1 MIHKFYEA
9 INQPA
14 PRNIIFALFVLA
26 TGHST
31 TWDAAAREGNLV
43 GNRPYS
49 EAISGSLHPV
59 NVITQR
65 DIELS
70 GIKRV
75 TDLLN
80 RSAFNNF
87 GLERPLVLGRGR
99 ALILVNGR
107 RVADSG
113 VDLDTIPI
121 SAVERIEIFNDST
134 SALHGGKAI
143 GGTINIVLKK
153 DYEGLEIQLNAGR
166 PRGEGADSEHL
177 SALWGISVGEGNL
190 TVGADIFR
198 RDEVRDADRDY
209 SRARYTSGGSFA
221 DTEGVSSL
229 GNTVFLVKNDG
240 GFVSGPLG
248 DCDESVYTGELTDP
262 PGGFFG
268 TVCGFA
274 YADIAWHLLRR
285 QNDSAFVNFS
295 YPLAD
300 AADIYIEGRVTKEEL
315 RLLYAPDPNIFR
327 LVPDETLRNSLIEG
341 GNFEGLDESNFPE
354 RITVGHRF
362 LGHGNRQ
369 WDTDL
374 EEYDIALGLRGNIK
388 DNIRYDGYVHYNRW
402 DYAVAG
408 RTFINEPVINAAIES
423 GDYNL
428 QNPLSDDERHRAAI
442 RESSVRS
449 EEKYKTD
456 YVDAGVELD
465 GPLFELMG
473 NKLRW
478 SAGLQVAK
486 EDINS
491 SEENF
496 NLSGESVDADDVL
509 GGSSLSLTADRRRLS
524 AFGDIMVPLG
534 DALDVSFAL
543 RHDDFDDVGGA
554 FSHRI
559 AALYRV
565 IPNIAL
571 RASWSE
577 GARVPSFAS
586 LHAEEFV
593 YYPFVCDA
601 DTPTPDCPRDQVR
614 VVTSGNPELEPD
626 EAESFGAGA
635 SAGWGPFSA
644 NFDWFRLRLQETP
657 TTLDTQFVISLERSG
672 RLNEYPGLSVTRS
685 DGRLAEI
692 RNPLTNS
699 GETDMDGF
707 TARLGGDLKTGL
719 ANFTLNANWLRIT
732 NYERRVGGEAQ
743 PGDIPRN
750 RVHVLLR
757 ADRNDLSVQWNTH
770 AVTSFWNNT
779 RTKRFRRWVGHDIAL
794 NWRNAFGFNRFELT
808 GGVLN
813 IGNEGQSRPESDENH
828 ILYLDSIL
836 GRTLFLTAKFEI

>member
-9 INQPA
+9 INRVA
-14 PRNIIFALFVLA
+14 PRNIILALLVLA

-31 TWDAAAREGNLV
+31 AWDAAAKEGNLV

-59 NVITQR
+59 KVITRR

-70 GIKRV
+70 GVKRI
-75 TDLLN
+75 TDLLG

-87 GLERPLVLGRGR
+87 GLERPLVLGTGR
-99 ALILVNGR
+99 SVILVNGR

-113 VDLDTIPI
+113 VDTDAIPI
-121 SAVERIEIFNDST
+121 SAVERIEIFNDSA
-134 SALHGGKAI
+134 SALYGGEAI
-143 GGTINIVLKK
+143 SGAINIVLKK
-153 DYEGLEIQLNAGR
+153 GYEGLEVWLNAGR

-177 SALWGISVGEGNL
+177 SVLWGTSVGEGNL
-190 TVGADIFR
+190 TVGVDIFR
-198 RDEVRDADRDY
+198 RDEVRDIDRDY
-209 SRARYTSGGSFA
+209 SRARYEPGGSFA

-248 DCDESVYTGELTDP
+248 DCDESMYTGELTDP

-285 QNDSAFVNFS
+285 QNDSAFMDFS
-295 YPLAD
+295 YPLGDTAD
-300 AADIYIEGRVTKEEL
+300 VYIEGRAAKEEL
-315 RLLYAPDPNIFR
+315 RLLYAPDPNIFS
-327 LVPDETLRNSLIEG
+327 LAPDEMLRNSLIES

-354 RITVGHRF
+354 SITVGHRF

-374 EEYDIALGLRGNIK
+374 EEYDIALGLRGDIK
-388 DNIRYDGYVHYNRW
+388 NNIRYDGYVHYNRW
-402 DYAVAG
+402 DYTETG

-442 RESSVRS
+442 RESSVWS
-449 EEKYKTD
+449 EDRYKTD

-465 GPLFELMG
+465 GPLLELMG
-473 NKLRW
+473 NKLLW

-486 EDINS
+486 EDISS

-496 NLSGESVDADDVL
+496 NLSGEPVNADDVL

-524 AFGDIMVPLG
+524 AFGDILVPLG

-554 FSHRI
+554 FSHRV
-559 AALYRV
+559 ATLYRV

-571 RASWSE
+571 RASWSG
-577 GARVPSFAS
+577 GARAPSFVA
-586 LHAEEFV
+586 LHAEELV
-593 YYPFVCDA
+593 YYPHVCDA

-644 NFDWFRLRLQETP
+644 DFDWFRLRLQETP
-657 TTLDTQFVISLERSG
+657 TTLNTQFVISLERSG

-685 DGRLAEI
+685 DGRLTEI

-707 TARLGGDLKTGL
+707 TTRLGGDLKTDL
-719 ANFTLNANWLRIT
+719 ADFMLNANWIRIT
-732 NYERRVGGEAQ
+732 NYERRVGGETQ

-750 RVHVLLR
+750 RIHVLLR
-757 ADRNDLSVQWNTH
+757 ADRNDLTVQWNTH
-770 AVTSFWNNT
+770 AVTSFRNET
-779 RTKRFRRWVGHDIAL
+779 DTKTFRRWVGHDMAL
-794 NWRNAFGFNRFELT
+794 SWRNAFGFNWFELT

-813 IGNEGQSRPESDENH
+813 IGNEGQSRPDPDEDH

>member
-1 MIHKFYEA
+1 MIRKFYEA
-9 INQPA
+9 INQAA
-14 PRNIIFALFVLA
+14 PRNIILALLVLA
-26 TGHST
+26 TGYSVA
-31 TWDAAAREGNLV
+31 WDAAATEGSLV

-59 NVITQR
+59 KVITRR

-70 GIKRV
+70 GVKRI
-75 TDLLN
+75 TDLLG

-87 GLERPLVLGRGR
+87 GLQRPFVLGGGR
-99 ALILVNGR
+99 ALVLINGR
-107 RVADSG
+107 RVSDSG
-113 VDLDTIPI
+113 VDTDAIPI
-121 SAVERIEIFNDST
+121 AAVQHIEIFSDST
-134 SALHGGKAI
+134 SALHGGEAI

-153 DYEGLEIQLNAGR
+153 DYEGLEVQLNAGR

-190 TVGADIFR
+190 TVGLDIFR

-209 SRARYTSGGSFA
+209 SRASYEPGGSFA

-229 GNTVFLVKNDG
+229 GNTVFVRKNDG
-240 GFVSGPLG
+240 GSVSGPLG

-274 YADIAWHLLRR
+274 YADIAWHLWRR

-300 AADIYIEGRVTKEEL
+300 AAEIYVEGRATKEGR
-315 RLLYAPDPNIFR
+315 RLLYAPDPNLFR
-327 LVPDETLRNSLIEG
+327 LAPDEALRNSLIES

-369 WDTDL
+369 WDSDL
-374 EEYDIALGLRGNIK
+374 EEYDIALGLRGDIK
-388 DNIRYDGYVHYNRW
+388 DSIRYDGYVHYNRW
-402 DYAVAG
+402 DYAVTG

-423 GDYNL
+423 GDYDI

-449 EEKYKTD
+449 EEKGKTD

-473 NKLRW
+473 NKIRW

-486 EDINS
+486 EDIS
-491 SEENF
+491 FSEENF
-496 NLSGESVDADDVL
+496 NLSGEPVDADHVL

-524 AFGDIMVPLG
+524 AFGDILVPLG

-559 AALYRV
+559 ATLYRV

-571 RASWSE
+571 RASWSG
-577 GARVPSFAS
+577 GARAPGLAA

-601 DTPTPDCPRDQVR
+601 DTPTPDCPVEQVR
-614 VVTSGNPELEPD
+614 VVTSSNPELKPD
-626 EAESFGAGA
+626 EAESFGAGV

-644 NFDWFRLRLQETP
+644 DFDWFRLRLQETP
-657 TTLDTQFVISLERSG
+657 TTLNTQFVISLERSG

-707 TARLGGDLKTGL
+707 TARLGGDLKTDL
-719 ANFTLNANWLRIT
+719 ANFTLNANWIRIT
-732 NYERRVGGEAQ
+732 NYERRVGVETQ
-743 PGDIPRN
+743 PGDTPRN
-750 RVHVLLR
+750 RIHVLLR

-770 AVTSFWNNT
+770 AVTSFWNST
-779 RTKRFRRWVGHDIAL
+779 RTKRFRKWVGHDIAL
-794 NWRNAFGFNRFELT
+794 NWRNAFGFNWFELT

-813 IGNEGQSRPESDENH
+813 IGNEGQSRPGSDENH

-836 GRTLFLTAKFEI
+836 GRTLFLTAKLEI

>member
-1 MIHKFYEA
+1 MIHKFREA
-9 INQPA
+9 INQTA
-14 PRNIIFALFVLA
+14 PWNIILALLVLA
-26 TGHST
+26 TGHSMAP
-31 TWDAAAREGNLV
+31 DAAAREGSLV

-59 NVITQR
+59 KVITRR

-75 TDLLN
+75 TDLFG
-80 RSAFNNF
+80 RSSFNSF
-87 GLERPLVLGRGR
+87 GLERPFVLGGGR
-99 ALILVNGR
+99 ALVLINGR
-107 RVADSG
+107 IVADSG
-113 VDLDTIPI
+113 VDTDAIPI
-121 SAVERIEIFNDST
+121 SAVERIEIFSDST
-134 SALHGGKAI
+134 SALHGGQAI
-143 GGTINIVLKK
+143 SGTINIVLRK
-153 DYEGLEIQLNAGR
+153 DYEDLEIQVNAGR

-177 SALWGISVGEGNL
+177 SVLWGTGVGEGNL
-190 TVGADIFR
+190 TVGVDIFR
-198 RDEVRDADRDY
+198 RDEVRDVDRDY
-209 SRARYTSGGSFA
+209 SRARYTPGGSFA

-229 GNTVFLVKNDG
+229 GNTVFLRKNDG

-262 PGGFFG
+262 PGRFFG

-274 YADIAWHLLRR
+274 YADIAWHFLRR
-285 QNDSAFVNFS
+285 QNDSAFLNFS

-315 RLLYAPDPNIFR
+315 SLLYAPDPNIFR
-327 LVPDETLRNSLIEG
+327 LVPDETLRNSLIES

-354 RITVGHRF
+354 HITVGHRF
-362 LGHGNRQ
+362 LGHGNRK

-374 EEYDIALGLRGNIK
+374 EEYDIALGVRGDIR
-388 DNIRYDGYVHYNRW
+388 DDIRYDGYVHYNRW
-402 DYAVAG
+402 DYGVDG

-449 EEKYKTD
+449 EEKRKTE

-478 SAGLQVAK
+478 SAGLQIAK
-486 EDINS
+486 EDIDS

-496 NLSGESVDADDVL
+496 NLSGEPVDADDVL
-509 GGSSLSLTADRRRLS
+509 GGSSLSLKADRRRLS
-524 AFGDIMVPLG
+524 AFGDILVPLG
-534 DALDVSFAL
+534 DSLDVSFAL

-554 FSHRI
+554 FSHRV
-559 AALYRV
+559 ATLYRV
-565 IPNIAL
+565 IPNVAL
-571 RASWSE
+571 RASWSG
-577 GARVPSFAS
+577 GARAPSFSA

-593 YYPFVCDA
+593 YYPYVCDA

-626 EAESFGAGA
+626 EAESFGAGV

-644 NFDWFRLRLQETP
+644 DFDWFRLRLQETP
-657 TTLDTQFVISLERSG
+657 TTLNTQFVISLERSG
-672 RLNEYPGLSVTRS
+672 RLNEYPGLSVVRS

-692 RNPLTNS
+692 HNPLTNS

-707 TARLGGDLKTGL
+707 TVRLGGDLETDL
-719 ANFTLNANWLRIT
+719 ANFMLNANWIRIT

-750 RVHVLLR
+750 RIHVLLR
-757 ADRNDLSVQWNTH
+757 ADRNDLTVQWDTH
-770 AVTSFWNNT
+770 AVTSFRNET
-779 RTKRFRRWVGHDIAL
+779 DTKTFRRWVGHDIAL
-794 NWRNAFGFNRFELT
+794 SWRSAFGFNWFELT

-813 IGNEGQSRPESDENH
+813 IGNEGQSRPGSDEDH

>member
-1 MIHKFYEA
+1 MIRKFYEA
-9 INQPA
+9 ISQIA
-14 PRNIIFALFVLA
+14 PWNIVLALLVLA
-26 TGHST
+26 TGHSMA
-31 TWDAAAREGNLV
+31 WDAVAKEESFV
-43 GNRPYS
+43 GNRTYS
-49 EAISGSLHPV
+49 EVMSGSLHPV
-59 NVITQR
+59 AVITRR

-70 GIKRV
+70 GVKRI
-75 TDLLN
+75 TDLLG
-80 RSAFNNF
+80 RSNFNNF
-87 GLERPLVLGRGR
+87 DLGRPLVLGRGR
-99 ALILVNGR
+99 TLILINGR
-107 RVADSG
+107 RIADSG
-113 VDLDTIPI
+113 VDTDTIPI
-121 SAVERIEIFNDST
+121 AAVERIEIFGDST
-134 SALHGGKAI
+134 SALHGGEAI
-143 GGTINIVLKK
+143 GGTINIVFKK
-153 DYEGLEIQLNAGR
+153 DYEGLDIQLNAGR

-177 SALWGISVGEGNL
+177 GVLWGTSVGEGNL

-209 SRARYTSGGSFA
+209 SRARYEPGGSFA

-229 GNTVFLVKNDG
+229 GNTVFLVKDDG
-240 GFVSGPLG
+240 GRVSGPLG

-285 QNDSAFVNFS
+285 QNDSAFLNFS
-295 YPLAD
+295 YPVGD
-300 AADIYIEGRVTKEEL
+300 AADIYIEGRVTKEESS
-315 RLLYAPDPNIFR
+315 LLYAPDPNVFP
-327 LVPDETLRNSLIEG
+327 LAPDETLRNSLIES

-354 RITVGHRF
+354 SITVGHRF

-374 EEYDIALGLRGNIK
+374 KEYDVALGLRGDIK
-388 DNIRYDGYVHYNRW
+388 DSIKYDGYVHYNRW
-402 DYAVAG
+402 DYVEAG

-428 QNPLSDDERHRAAI
+428 LNPLSDDERHRAAI

-449 EEKYKTD
+449 EEKYTTE

-465 GPLFELMG
+465 GPLFEFMG

-478 SAGLQVAK
+478 SAGLQVAQ
-486 EDINS
+486 EDIS
-491 SEENF
+491 FSEENF
-496 NLSGESVDADDVL
+496 NLDGEPVNADDVL

-524 AFGDIMVPLG
+524 AFGDILVPLG
-534 DALDVSFAL
+534 DALDVSFAV
-543 RHDDFDDVGGA
+543 RQDDFDDVGGA

-559 AALYRV
+559 ATLYRV

-571 RASWSE
+571 RASWSG
-577 GARVPSFAS
+577 GARTPSFGA

-593 YYPFVCDA
+593 YYPYVCDE
-601 DTPTPDCPRDQVR
+601 DMPTPDCPKDQVR

-644 NFDWFRLRLQETP
+644 DFDWFRLRLQETP
-657 TTLDTQFVISLERSG
+657 ATLNTQFVISLERSG
-672 RLNEYPGLSVTRS
+672 RLSEYPGLSVTRS
-685 DGRLAEI
+685 DGRLTEI
-692 RNPLTNS
+692 RNPRTNS

-707 TARLGGDLKTGL
+707 TARFGGDLKTDL
-719 ANFTLNANWLRIT
+719 ANFMLNANWIRIT
-732 NYERRVGGEAQ
+732 NYERRVGGETQ

-750 RVHVLLR
+750 RIHVLLR
-757 ADRNDLSVQWNTH
+757 ADRNDLTVQWNTH
-770 AVTSFWNNT
+770 AVTSFRNET
-779 RTKRFRRWVGHDIAL
+779 DTKSFRRWVGHDITL
-794 NWRNAFGFNRFELT
+794 SWRNAFGFNWFDLT

-813 IGNEGQSRPESDENH
+813 IGNEGQSRPGPDEEH

-836 GRTLFLTAKFEI
+836 GRTLFLTTKFEI

>member
-1 MIHKFYEA
+1 MILA
-9 INQPA
+9 VLI
-14 PRNIIFALFVLA
+14 LA
-26 TGHST
+26 TGHSMA
-31 TWDAAAREGNLV
+31 WDAVAKEGSFV

-49 EAISGSLHPV
+49 EVMSGSLHPV
-59 NVITQR
+59 TVITRR

-70 GIKRV
+70 GIKRI

-80 RSAFNNF
+80 RSSFNSF
-87 GLERPLVLGRGR
+87 GLERPFVLGGGR

-113 VDLDTIPI
+113 VDTDMIPI
-121 SAVERIEIFNDST
+121 AAVERIEIFSDST
-134 SALHGGKAI
+134 SALHGGEAI
-143 GGTINIVLKK
+143 SGAINIVLKK
-153 DYEGLEIQLNAGR
+153 NYEGLDIQLNAGR

-177 SALWGISVGEGNL
+177 GVLWGISVGEGNL

-198 RDEVRDADRDY
+198 RDEVRDVDRDY
-209 SRARYTSGGSFA
+209 SRARYQAGGSFA
-221 DTEGVSSL
+221 DTEGVSPL
-229 GNTVFLVKNDG
+229 GNSVFLVKDDG
-240 GFVSGPLG
+240 GRVSGPLG

-285 QNDSAFVNFS
+285 QNDSAFLNFNH
-295 YPLAD
+295 PVGD
-300 AADIYIEGRVTKEEL
+300 AADVYIEGRVAKEKL
-315 RLLYAPDPNIFR
+315 RLLYAPDPNVFR
-327 LVPDETLRNSLIEG
+327 LVPDETLRNSLIES

-354 RITVGHRF
+354 LITVGHRF

-374 EEYDIALGLRGNIK
+374 EEYDVALGLRGDIK
-388 DNIRYDGYVHYNRW
+388 DSIKYDGYVHYNRW

-428 QNPLSDDERHRAAI
+428 LNPLSDDEKHRAAI

-449 EEKYKTD
+449 EEKYTTE

-486 EDINS
+486 EDIS
-491 SEENF
+491 STEENF
-496 NLSGESVDADDVL
+496 NLSGEPVDADDVL
-509 GGSSLSLTADRRRLS
+509 GGSSLSLEADRRRLS
-524 AFGDIMVPLG
+524 AFGDILVPLG

-559 AALYRV
+559 ATLYRI

-571 RASWSE
+571 RGSWS
-577 GARVPSFAS
+577 GGSRAPSFTA

-593 YYPFVCDA
+593 YYPYVCDA

-626 EAESFGAGA
+626 EAESFGAGV

-644 NFDWFRLRLQETP
+644 DFDWFRLRLQETP
-657 TTLDTQFVISLERSG
+657 TTLNTQFVISLERSG

-685 DGRLAEI
+685 DGRLTEI
-692 RNPLTNS
+692 HNPLTNS

-707 TARLGGDLKTGL
+707 TVRFSGDLKTDL
-719 ANFTLNANWLRIT
+719 ANFTLNTNWIRIT
-732 NYERRVGGEAQ
+732 NYERRVGAETQ

-750 RVHVLLR
+750 RIHVLLR
-757 ADRNDLSVQWNTH
+757 ADRNNLTAQWNTH
-770 AVTSFWNNT
+770 AVTSFRNET
-779 RTKRFRRWVGHDIAL
+779 DTKSFRKWVGHDVAL
-794 NWRNAFGFNRFELT
+794 NWKNAFGFNWFELT

-813 IGNEGQSRPESDENH
+813 IGNEGQSRPNPDEDH
-828 ILYLDSIL
+828 ILYLDSVL

>member
-1 MIHKFYEA
+1 MIHESYET
-9 INQPA
+9 IN
-14 PRNIIFALFVLA
+14 RVISWNMILALLVLA
-26 TGHST
+26 AGHSIA
-31 TWDAAAREGNLV
+31 WDAAAEEEKFV

-59 NVITQR
+59 KVITRR

-75 TDLLN
+75 TDLLG

-87 GLERPLVLGRGR
+87 GLERPLVLGSGR

-107 RVADSG
+107 RVKDSG
-113 VDLDTIPI
+113 IDTDTIPI
-121 SAVERIEIFNDST
+121 SAVERIEIFSDST
-134 SALHGGKAI
+134 SALHGGEAI

-177 SALWGISVGEGNL
+177 SALWGTSVGEGNL
-190 TVGADIFR
+190 TVGAEIFR

-209 SRARYTSGGSFA
+209 SRARYESGGSFA
-221 DTEGVSSL
+221 DTEGVSPL
-229 GNTVFLVKNDG
+229 GNTVFLRKNDG
-240 GFVSGPLG
+240 GFVSAPLG

-285 QNDSAFVNFS
+285 QNDSAFINFS
-295 YPLAD
+295 YPVGD
-300 AADIYIEGRVTKEEL
+300 ATDIYIEGRATKEEL

-327 LVPDETLRNSLIEG
+327 LAPDETLRNSLIESI
-341 GNFEGLDESNFPE
+341 EGLDESNFPE
-354 RITVGHRF
+354 HITVGHRF

-369 WDTDL
+369 WDSDL
-374 EEYDIALGLRGNIK
+374 EEYDIALGLRGDIK
-388 DNIRYDGYVHYNRW
+388 DNIGYDGYIHYNRY

-408 RTFINEPVINAAIES
+408 RTFINEPIINAAIES
-423 GDYNL
+423 GDYDL
-428 QNPLSDDERHRAAI
+428 QNPLSDNERHKAAI
-442 RESSVRS
+442 SESSVRS
-449 EEKYKTD
+449 EEKYESD
-456 YVDAGVELD
+456 YVEAGLALD

-486 EDINS
+486 EDVSS

-496 NLSGESVDADDVL
+496 NLQGERVNADDVL
-509 GGSSLSLTADRRRLS
+509 GGSSLSLMADRRRLS
-524 AFGDIMVPLG
+524 AFGDILVPLG

-559 AALYRV
+559 ATLYRV
-565 IPNIAL
+565 IPNVAL
-571 RASWSE
+571 RASWSG
-577 GARVPSFAS
+577 GARVPGFAA

-626 EAESFGAGA
+626 EAESFGAGV

-644 NFDWFRLRLQETP
+644 DFDWFRLRLQETP
-657 TTLDTQFVISLERSG
+657 TTLNTQFVISLERSG

-685 DGRLAEI
+685 DGRIAEI

-707 TARLGGDLKTGL
+707 TVRLGGDLKTDL
-719 ANFTLNANWLRIT
+719 ANFMLNANWIRIT
-732 NYERRVGGEAQ
+732 NYESRVAGETQ

-750 RVHVLLR
+750 RIHVLLR

-779 RTKRFRRWVGHDIAL
+779 RTKRFRKWVGHDIAL
-794 NWRNAFGFNRFELT
+794 NWRNAFGYNWFELT

-813 IGNEGQSRPESDENH
+813 ISNEGQSRPESDENH
-828 ILYLDSIL
+828 VLYLDSVL
-836 GRTLFLTAKFEI
+836 GRTLFLTAKFDI

>member
-1 MIHKFYEA
+1 MIHESYET
-9 INQPA
+9 IN
-14 PRNIIFALFVLA
+14 RVISWNMILALLVLA
-26 TGHST
+26 AGHSIA
-31 TWDAAAREGNLV
+31 WDAAAEEEKFV

-59 NVITQR
+59 KVITRR

-75 TDLLN
+75 TDLLG

-87 GLERPLVLGRGR
+87 GLERPLVLGSGR

-107 RVADSG
+107 RVKDSG
-113 VDLDTIPI
+113 IDTDTIPI
-121 SAVERIEIFNDST
+121 SAVERIEIFSDST
-134 SALHGGKAI
+134 SALHGGEAI

-177 SALWGISVGEGNL
+177 SALWGTSVGEGNL
-190 TVGADIFR
+190 TVGAEIFR

-209 SRARYTSGGSFA
+209 SRARYESGGSFA
-221 DTEGVSSL
+221 DTEGVSPL
-229 GNTVFLVKNDG
+229 GNTVFLRKNDG
-240 GFVSGPLG
+240 GFVSAPLG

-285 QNDSAFVNFS
+285 QNDSAFINFS
-295 YPLAD
+295 YPVGD
-300 AADIYIEGRVTKEEL
+300 ATDIYIEGRATKEEL

-327 LVPDETLRNSLIEG
+327 LAPDETLRNSLIESI
-341 GNFEGLDESNFPE
+341 EGLDESNFPDH
-354 RITVGHRF
+354 ITVGLRF

-369 WDTDL
+369 WDSDL
-374 EEYDIALGLRGNIK
+374 EEYDIALGLRGDIK
-388 DNIRYDGYVHYNRW
+388 DNIGYDGYIHYNRY

-408 RTFINEPVINAAIES
+408 RTFINEPIINAAIES
-423 GDYNL
+423 GDYDL
-428 QNPLSDDERHRAAI
+428 QNPLSDNERHKAAI
-442 RESSVRS
+442 SESSVRS
-449 EEKYKTD
+449 EEKYESD
-456 YVDAGVELD
+456 YVEAGLALD

-486 EDINS
+486 EDVSS

-496 NLSGESVDADDVL
+496 NLQGERVNADDVL
-509 GGSSLSLTADRRRLS
+509 GGSSLSLMADRRRLS
-524 AFGDIMVPLG
+524 AFGDILVPLG

-559 AALYRV
+559 ATLYRV
-565 IPNIAL
+565 IPNVAL
-571 RASWSE
+571 RASWSG
-577 GARVPSFAS
+577 GARVPGFAA

-614 VVTSGNPELEPD
+614 VVTSGNLELEPD
-626 EAESFGAGA
+626 EAESFGAGV

-644 NFDWFRLRLQETP
+644 DFDWFRLRLQETP
-657 TTLDTQFVISLERSG
+657 TTLNSQFVISLERSG

-685 DGRLAEI
+685 DGRIAEI

-719 ANFTLNANWLRIT
+719 ANFMLDANWIKIT
-732 NYERRVGGEAQ
+732 NYESRVAGETQ

-750 RVHVLLR
+750 RIHVLLR
-757 ADRNDLSVQWNTH
+757 ADRNDLTVQWNTH
-770 AVTSFWNNT
+770 AVTSFWNDT
-779 RTKRFRRWVGHDIAL
+779 ETKRFRRWVGHDVAL
-794 NWRNAFGFNRFELT
+794 SWKNAFGFNWFELT